1 MKLCECCGSASG
13 WQHNTRLEIVQVSGS
28 IRCARVFS
36 IVTVSVISVT
46 CRLLA
51 ISQLSAR
58 ARQTMGAEIG
68 ARRRWRSF
76 RWRGINHELKALLGR
91 RELRNVVLRVGSS
104 YMFLHRSISLFLRI
118 QTLLPHLN
126 RQKQGSLER
135 FAVETA
141 VPGHS
146 RRGNVCDSW
155 SHLDFAVDKP
165 LRCWHPRQRKTKSTR
180 IAAAW

>member
-1 MKLCECCGSASG
+1 
-13 WQHNTRLEIVQVSGS
+13 
-28 IRCARVFS
+28 
-36 IVTVSVISVT
+36 
-46 CRLLA
+46 
-51 ISQLSAR
+51 
-58 ARQTMGAEIG
+58 MGAEIG

-91 RELRNVVLRVGSS
+91 RKLRNVVLWVGSS

-118 QTLLPHLN
+118 QTSVTTFEPTKA
-126 RQKQGSLER
+126 RELEEVCSKDSR
-135 FAVETA
+135 A
-141 VPGHS
+141 GNS